1 MGTATRLS
9 AMRLGGMM
17 VVWRSAVLI
26 PGELFGGDTD
36 QAVPGPS
43 ANPANVSLTA
53 PGTIEKL
60 SVVSKRAAGV
70 PPLPTRQ
77 DIKGL
82 ASPTPSQRP
91 APTPGAPARPKSL
104 GCEFDPFAGQEQDR

>member
-1 MGTATRLS
+1 MGTARRLS

-43 ANPANVSLTA
+43 ANPAKVSLTA
-53 PGTIEKL
+53 AGYHRETDRGLEACGRRTVAPDPAGHRR
-60 SVVSKRAAGV
+60 VSITDAK
-70 PPLPTRQ
+70 
-77 DIKGL
+77 
-82 ASPTPSQRP
+82 P
-91 APTPGAPARPKSL
+91 APSPDTRSARTTEVL
-104 GCEFDPFAGQEQDR
+104 GLRV